1 MQEKSLK
8 LEKQVHLP
16 FKRAF
21 EIALKNIRMRLG
33 RSLVTSAGIML
44 GIAFLATV
52 LTQGELIRALQEE
65 RTVDAVVRERWLVV
79 LALMMS
85 TIGIT
90 NSMLMSVTER
100 FKEIGTFKC
109 LGALDWFVVE
119 MFILEGMMMGVLASG
134 IGSLVGILIIVVQAG
149 FSEGWSVVGQVG
161 FMPYLR
167 IFVGCMLL
175 GGVLTLLSTLWP
187 ARRAAKMPPAAAL
200 RVEI

>member
-1 MQEKSLK
+1 MQEKRIK

-21 EIALKNIRMRLG
+21 EIALKNIHMRLG

-52 LTQGELIRALQEE
+52 LTQGELIRAMQEE
-65 RTVDAVVRERWLVV
+65 RTVDSIVRERWLVV
-79 LALMMS
+79 LALLMS

-119 MFILEGMMMGVLASG
+119 MFILEGMLMGLLASA

-149 FSEGWSVVGQVG
+149 LSEGWSVVGQVG
-161 FMPYLR
+161 FMPYFR
-167 IFVGCMLL
+167 IFVGCMVL

-200 RVEI
+200 RIEI